1 MSWLLPGSVAR
12 RFQLEETLIA
22 PLWKDLKKMP
32 WASRHSPHAKVV
44 KDGKVIKP
52 GIPEKK
58 KS

>member
-1 MSWLLPGSVAR
+1 
-12 RFQLEETLIA
+12 LEETRIA